1 MSRDSSKKSNTLW
14 YIAAVVIIVAIIAI
28 GVLAYELSLST
39 ENPSPTP
46 TPTVTPTPSTSPS
59 PTPTASSTPT
69 ASATP
74 TPSSTPSPSPTPSGT
89 PLTLYADSYGFGTS
103 ADNIL
108 SNPGPTL
115 QLQVGQ
121 TYTMTV
127 HNVASIPHSWE
138 IAATKAVGT
147 PMFGAGINVNNY
159 IQSGQSG
166 SVTFTPDQAGS
177 FYYVCTVPG
186 HINLGMW
193 GNVEIT

>member
-1 MSRDSSKKSNTLW
+1 MSRDSSKKSNTFW
-14 YIAAVVIIVAIIAI
+14 YIAAVVIIVVIIAI

-39 ENPSPTP
+39 ESPSPTP

-59 PTPTASSTPT
+59 PTPT

-127 HNVASIPHSWE
+127 HNVASISHSWE
-138 IAATKAVGT
+138 IVATKAVGT

-159 IQSGQSG
+159 IQPGQSG

>member
-39 ENPSPTP
+39 GNPSPTS
-46 TPTVTPTPSTSPS
+46 TPTVAPTPSTSPS
-59 PTPTASSTPT
+59 PTPT

-127 HNVASIPHSWE
+127 HNVASISHSWE
-138 IAATKAVGT
+138 IVSTKAVGT

-159 IQSGQSG
+159 IQPGQSG
-166 SVTFTPDQAGS
+166 SVTFTADQAGS